1 VLRDLAHAV
10 RSRRV
15 AARELVTLALDRIGR
30 LDPQIGAVVALRA
43 EEALVEA
50 AAIDERVVRDDDPGP
65 LAGIPCLIKDIE
77 DLQGLPTT
85 HGSLLFRD
93 APPAAA
99 DGLIASRLRAA
110 GAIPVGKANT
120 PEFAAEGF
128 TANGLFGVTRN
139 PWAPRWSPGGSSG
152 GSGAA
157 VAAGMVPIATA
168 TDTGGS
174 IRIPGAFCGLPGIKP
189 TNGLIGRDP
198 GLCWPDLTTCGPLAA
213 TVDDLRLLLAAE
225 AGPVPGDPLGLPG
238 AHLGEAGLPRRVVAV
253 PRFFPSGPLP
263 EGVEAAFR
271 AALAAMESGLGLPVE
286 WLEPDAVIR
295 SGNPDTDWGV
305 WAAPELVAWL
315 GRERAEGSLDRLFP
329 TTRTF
334 VKKGLRT
341 SIEEYLGVRRRRVEY
356 SQELEELLAD
366 DGVIASPTL
375 TVEGWLA
382 EGRMPGSDEPGPP
395 SDVYNTNVQNL
406 TGLPAL
412 TAPAGRLPNGVPFGL
427 QFTGPRF
434 RDSMLLDLAEAWETA
449 RPWRRAADGYEPF
462 EV

>member
-10 RSRRV
+10 QSRRV
-15 AARELVTLALDRIGR
+15 AARELVTLALDRIEQ

-43 EEALVEA
+43 EEALAEA

-77 DLQGLPTT
+77 DLRGLPTT

-139 PWAPRWSPGGSSG
+139 PWAPQWSPGGSSG

-198 GLCWPDLTTCGPLAA
+198 RLCWPDLTTCGPLAA

-238 AHLGEAGLPRRVVAV
+238 ARLGEAGLPRRVVAM
-253 PRFFPSGPLP
+253 PRFFPGDRCRTGSTPPSGPL
-263 EGVEAAFR
+263 
-271 AALAAMESGLGLPVE
+271 
-286 WLEPDAVIR
+286 
-295 SGNPDTDWGV
+295 
-305 WAAPELVAWL
+305 
-315 GRERAEGSLDRLFP
+315 
-329 TTRTF
+329 
-334 VKKGLRT
+334 
-341 SIEEYLGVRRRRVEY
+341 
-356 SQELEELLAD
+356 
-366 DGVIASPTL
+366 
-375 TVEGWLA
+375 
-382 EGRMPGSDEPGPP
+382 
-395 SDVYNTNVQNL
+395 
-406 TGLPAL
+406 
-412 TAPAGRLPNGVPFGL
+412 
-427 QFTGPRF
+427 
-434 RDSMLLDLAEAWETA
+434 
-449 RPWRRAADGYEPF
+449 WRRWRAISACPLSGWSRTR
-462 EV
+462 